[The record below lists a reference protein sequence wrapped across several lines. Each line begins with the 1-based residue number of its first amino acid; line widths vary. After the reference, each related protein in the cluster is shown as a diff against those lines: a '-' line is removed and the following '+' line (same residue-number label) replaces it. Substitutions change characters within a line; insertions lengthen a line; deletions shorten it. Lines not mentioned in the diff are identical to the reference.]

1 MLQVAADDTF
11 FDILGIPGYPA
22 GFLRCYRIL
31 TSNYWS
37 RVLPA
42 QRPAPRLFPR
52 AGAAECFYAPI
63 SDRVLVR
70 FSFISSNFLAHR
82 VFRSHEVGLLMSMGR
97 SPHTTQRK
105 QALIGIK

>member
-52 AGAAECFYAPI
+52 AGAAECFYLI
-63 SDRVLVR
+63 VS
-70 FSFISSNFLAHR
+70 SFVSLSY
-82 VFRSHEVGLLMSMGR
+82 
-97 SPHTTQRK
+97 
-105 QALIGIK
+105 QATS